1 MIWALFLRWDNA
13 FATFILFRRKI
24 SFSNPELFFHFAR
37 CTKDTLKCI
46 SMFFLHFQMIFENVE
61 ILKIFESVI
70 FLQSATRGANV
81 CKKGNNH
88 DLKNLCWIEGRCVHG
103 TRKRARSYL
112 QPFSDRSQKF
122 PKYPEQYLYKIPL
135 LSSELSSS
143 ISNQVFGKFSSM
155 FWYLP
160 WVGSMHKSIMVWR
173 PSTPFENI
181 QPIS

>member
-1 MIWALFLRWDNA
+1 M
-13 FATFILFRRKI
+13 FAKT
-24 SFSNPELFFHFAR
+24 
-37 CTKDTLKCI
+37 
-46 SMFFLHFQMIFENVE
+46 
-61 ILKIFESVI
+61 
-70 FLQSATRGANV
+70 
-81 CKKGNNH
+81 GNNH

-160 WVGSMHKSIMVWR
+160 WVGSMHKSIMVRR

-181 QPIS
+181 QPISQTFAPHGRDWRKSYRKGPSNIVLRRSLRRYCWNFC

>member
-1 MIWALFLRWDNA
+1 M
-13 FATFILFRRKI
+13 FAKT
-24 SFSNPELFFHFAR
+24 
-37 CTKDTLKCI
+37 
-46 SMFFLHFQMIFENVE
+46 
-61 ILKIFESVI
+61 
-70 FLQSATRGANV
+70 
-81 CKKGNNH
+81 GNNH

-160 WVGSMHKSIMVWR
+160 WVGSMHKSIMVRR

-181 QPIS
+181 QPISQTFVPHGRDWRKSYRKRRSNIVLSVLRCKDIVGIFVDNRNIQVCCCLYG

>member
-1 MIWALFLRWDNA
+1 MYQGHSEVYFYVFWIFKWYPERWNFYRFLN
-13 FATFILFRRKI
+13 K
-24 SFSNPELFFHFAR
+24 SF
-37 CTKDTLKCI
+37 
-46 SMFFLHFQMIFENVE
+46 
-61 ILKIFESVI
+61 

-81 CKKGNNH
+81 CKNGKQPRPEKFMLDRGKVCAWNQ
-88 DLKNLCWIEGRCVHG
+88 
-103 TRKRARSYL
+103 KRVRSYL

-160 WVGSMHKSIMVWR
+160 WVGSMHKSIMVRR

-181 QPIS
+181 QPISQTFEYHGRDWRKS